1 MAEIPIYGTLVN
13 ATTDPKI
20 VNTDQAWDKE
30 LGKYQSEIN
39 KQSSQN
45 TESLREELT
54 EKIN

>member
-39 KQSSQN
+39 K
-45 TESLREELT
+45 ERIE
-54 EKIN
+54 